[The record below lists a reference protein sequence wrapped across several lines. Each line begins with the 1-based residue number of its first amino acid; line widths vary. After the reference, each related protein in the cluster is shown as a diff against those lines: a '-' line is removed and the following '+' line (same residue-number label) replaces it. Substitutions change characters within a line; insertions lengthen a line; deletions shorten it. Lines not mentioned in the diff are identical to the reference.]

1 MSCLYSILYIVIDTI
16 YIDASFFL
24 YGEAVGKHGPVAL
37 ARISIPKLSVNF
49 LSDGQGLGRK
59 VLAVIVKLNLSGTI

>member
-37 ARISIPKLSVNF
+37 ATISIPKLSVNF
-49 LSDGQGLGRK
+49 LSDGLGRR
-59 VLAVIVKLNLSGTI
+59 VLAVSVKLYLSGNT